1 MKEAIMDDILYTA
14 KRNPNLPWGY
24 WLVASED
31 GEALYDEDGNAWDSV
46 RDYLWTH
53 RLRMGRHPANAVEAQ
68 LEFLLAILVAIDR
81 RVVKTEESVRDIFH
95 GHWHLQAFYAHWL
108 EGVGLASNNRVESLT
123 QEGRAVLVMLA
134 STRSAG
140 SAPLPIGLPA
150 LTPRMGLDR
159 GETRDERERVLAS
172 QEAFARDLPY
182 RFVREAIADRP
193 GIKLM
198 GVQIGSNIPLTRIL
212 WSMSFPDDHAR
223 DRMFAWLAHRIDRWE
238 EWGELSARKGARVLS
253 ELLLELA
260 FADRPALTDP

>member
-1 MKEAIMDDILYTA
+1 M
-14 KRNPNLPWGY
+14 
-24 WLVASED
+24 
-31 GEALYDEDGNAWDSV
+31 
-46 RDYLWTH
+46 
-53 RLRMGRHPANAVEAQ
+53 
-68 LEFLLAILVAIDR
+68 
-81 RVVKTEESVRDIFH
+81 
-95 GHWHLQAFYAHWL
+95 
-108 EGVGLASNNRVESLT
+108 
-123 QEGRAVLVMLA
+123 LVMLA